1 MRTRPGA
8 CIIQNNK
15 ILLLRYE
22 YNGIDVFNIPGG
34 NHENSEM
41 IADTLKREMLEEL
54 GINIQVDDLVL
65 VAEATNKSVN
75 NEVLHLIFK
84 CHIIEYEPIINK
96 NECSAIEAVWLP
108 IEKLKEVN
116 LYPFIGADL
125 FQSINSQNYKIY
137 LGKFQQPWY

>member
-8 CIIQNNK
+8 CIVENNK

-22 YNGIDVFNIPGG
+22 YNGVDVFNIPGG

-41 IADTLKREMLEEL
+41 ISDTLKREMQEEL
-54 GINIQVDDLVL
+54 GITIQVNDLVL

-84 CHIIEYEPIINK
+84 CQVIENEPILNK
-96 NECSAIEAVWLP
+96 NECSAIDVVWLP
-108 IEKLKEVN
+108 IEKLKEIN

-137 LGKFQQPWY
+137 VGKFQQPWY